1 MVVSFA
7 TKTSVQELYG
17 ETICWFIK
25 LLMTC
30 NVLKYILNGFFMSVY
45 RLICMKKPNIAL
57 NIQKQRK
64 IINELIVL
72 ELMTLIV
79 FHGLYTFGTKMRGTS
94 LGLAMLRHKP

>member
-1 MVVSFA
+1 
-7 TKTSVQELYG
+7 
-17 ETICWFIK
+17 
-25 LLMTC
+25 MTC

-57 NIQKQRK
+57 NVQKQRK
-64 IINELIVL
+64 IINRLIVL

-79 FHGLYTFGTKMRGTS
+79 FHGLYTCGTKMRGTS